1 MLKAQQIQRILF
13 WLGLFVVVLTGL
25 INIGIIAIDDY
36 ADVVSKIVP
45 AQEVVFSKIL
55 SERGIHTPLPALLL
69 STLSKVAWS
78 LGFSQPIDQ
87 LRVVFLVIGLFSF
100 LIHSLLGRRVFK
112 TSETELTLFTFL
124 IGFHFI
130 APLFFT
136 RAMVETLSAPFV
148 SLAVLWLWHYS
159 QSSKR
164 VALFW
169 SAFFTL
175 LAFQLRYQTMAI
187 VPGAVLFLLSERKT
201 RDCFSYLGF
210 LLVGL
215 FFSAHFEKYLTGE
228 IFGLARPYFE
238 YNLHHSSGHGVTPF
252 YTFLLMFL
260 ALTIFPFFIS
270 RYKNFEWSRYKILFP
285 VLFPFVSFV
294 VLHSLIPH
302 KEERFMI
309 PVLPLFFILWV
320 PLAAYLLNVRWR
332 VHGFVILNSAL
343 LMVCSF
349 SVPQK
354 NIVSLVAQVAKDVSI
369 SRLIGVDETLVL
381 YPTAYGIRKVPKVE
395 IKGFEL
401 DNFNLQCSDAVAIRQ
416 EYVEKEKGLTKNLKW
431 VADFEPGPL
440 EAFLVKINPGQNA
453 RRGGIQLYKKKNC
466 S

>member
-1 MLKAQQIQRILF
+1 MFKSQQIQRVLF
-13 WLGLFVVVLTGL
+13 WAGLVAIVLTGL
-25 INIGIIAIDDY
+25 INVGIIAMDDY
-36 ADVVSKIVP
+36 SDVVSKIIP

-55 SERGIHTPLPALLL
+55 SERGIHTPLPALIL
-69 STLSKVAWS
+69 SIVSKTTLAF
-78 LGFSQPIDQ
+78 GFSQPIDQ
-87 LRVVFLVIGLFSF
+87 LRIVLLMVGLFSF
-100 LIHSLLGRRVFK
+100 LTHSLLGHRVFRN
-112 TSETELTLFTFL
+112 SETESIVFTFL

-175 LAFQLRYQTMAI
+175 LAFQLRYQTLAI
-187 VPGAVLFLLSERKT
+187 VPGAVLFLMLQRKI
-201 RDCFSYLGF
+201 RDCVTYIGF

-215 FFSAHFEKYLTGE
+215 FFSARFEWYLTGE

-252 YTFLLMFL
+252 YTFVLMFL

-270 RYKNFEWSRYKILFP
+270 RYKNFDGSGYKKLFS
-285 VLFPFVSFV
+285 VFYPFVSFV
-294 VLHSLIPH
+294 FLHSLIPH

-309 PVLPLFFILWV
+309 PVLPLFFILWA
-320 PLAAYLLNVRWR
+320 PLASYLIQVRWR
-332 VHGFVILNSAL
+332 VYGFLFVNLILFVA
-343 LMVCSF
+343 CSF

-354 NIVSLVAQVAKDVSI
+354 NIVFLVGQVAKDSSI
-369 SRLIGVDETLVL
+369 QRLIGVDETLVL
-381 YPTAYGIRKVPKVE
+381 YPTAYGIRKVPKLEV
-395 IKGFEL
+395 KGTQL
-401 DNFNLQCSDAVAIRQ
+401 SSFNLECSDAVAIRR
-416 EYVEKEKGLTKNLKW
+416 EYVEKDKGLVRDLKW
-431 VADFEPGPL
+431 VADFDPGPI
-440 EAFLVKINPGQNA
+440 EALLVKLNPNQNA
-453 RRGGIQLYKKKNC
+453 RRGGIQLYRKKGC
-466 S
+466 G

>member
-238 YNLHHSSGHGVTPF
+238 YNLHNSSGHGVTPF
-252 YTFLLMFL
+252 
-260 ALTIFPFFIS
+260 
-270 RYKNFEWSRYKILFP
+270 
-285 VLFPFVSFV
+285 
-294 VLHSLIPH
+294 
-302 KEERFMI
+302 
-309 PVLPLFFILWV
+309 
-320 PLAAYLLNVRWR
+320 
-332 VHGFVILNSAL
+332 
-343 LMVCSF
+343 
-349 SVPQK
+349 
-354 NIVSLVAQVAKDVSI
+354 
-369 SRLIGVDETLVL
+369 
-381 YPTAYGIRKVPKVE
+381 
-395 IKGFEL
+395 
-401 DNFNLQCSDAVAIRQ
+401 
-416 EYVEKEKGLTKNLKW
+416 
-431 VADFEPGPL
+431 
-440 EAFLVKINPGQNA
+440 
-453 RRGGIQLYKKKNC
+453 
-466 S
+466 